1 MSEIDKTKYPGNS
14 HTSKELVIGDDIP
27 SRNVT
32 KVANA
37 TLKKKSFLSKVGGV
51 FFGSDTDN
59 VGSYILYDILIPAA
73 KNTLSE
79 MVSSG
84 IEMLLFG
91 ENRRTSV
98 RRDRDKSYI
107 SYNSISRDRSD
118 RDRSAAY
125 RVRAN
130 HHFDEIIIDSRAE
143 AEEVLS
149 SLVELIDTYGVAT
162 VSDFYDLIGMT
173 SDFTD
178 NKYGWKNLNRSS
190 VNRVRDGYI
199 LSMPRPIPLD

>member
-107 SYNSISRDRSD
+107 SYNSISRDRS
-118 RDRSAAY
+118 AAY

-173 SDFTD
+173 ADFTD

-190 VNRVRDGYI
+190 VNRV
-199 LSMPRPIPLD
+199 